1 MAGEF
6 TGRKIRTYPVDYG
19 HSTALT
25 ITDIDGEGADVAAL
39 GREIA
44 AKIDLRGVAKFD
56 FKRDP
61 DGRLHLLEINPRFNL
76 WHHLGAVA
84 GVNLPAMVQA
94 DLTARPRP
102 APAKARPGVCWC
114 HISRDRLAARQ
125 SGVSTARWLAWVA
138 RCEAKAITSDDPM
151 PFLRPKLDRL
161 FTRMPGGMRSAR
173 LAKP

>member
-1 MAGEF
+1 MERALRLRPRATSRSTLVLGAGACTEV
-6 TGRKIRTYPVDYG
+6 P
-19 HSTALT
+19 L
-25 ITDIDGEGADVAAL
+25 AAL
-39 GREIA
+39 CRASDEVVLADLDIA
-44 AKIDLRGVAKFD
+44 AMQRGCEVLTF
-56 FKRDP
+56 
-61 DGRLHLLEINPRFNL
+61 
-76 WHHLGAVA
+76 
-84 GVNLPAMVQA
+84 PAQRRQVQLVQA